1 MAKRKFEI
9 MKHVRNLVTVFFLG
23 MGTLTYA
30 QDAEVKTFSVKKGQ
44 VLDFLFIKTKPDKK
58 AELQDYF
65 KRAFPVA
72 EKEGY
77 NRLPTLMVAQNPI
90 QGNDHPSALV
100 CGFWSTTD
108 SRSNFYDQIIKTMP
122 DFFEVRRDIWSRF
135 DLAYF
140 EMEED
145 LTFEVDPN
153 KFNVFTAYWA
163 SEDEK
168 AFGRFKKDWKQKATK
183 SGATI
188 ITELTDAKSP
198 FGYMFTPEFVTLTQW
213 DNQEAFEKFLDNN
226 LKMDHEAI
234 LHVSQLAVR

>member
-1 MAKRKFEI
+1 MNILK
-9 MKHVRNLVTVFFLG
+9 NLVTVFFLALS
-23 MGTLTYA
+23 MVLCA
-30 QDAEVKTFSVKKGQ
+30 QDGEIKTYTVKKGQ

-65 KRAFPVA
+65 QRAFPVA

-77 NRLPTLMVAQNPI
+77 NRLPTLMVAKNPI

-100 CGFWSTTD
+100 CGFWSTAK
-108 SRSNFYDQIIKTMP
+108 SRANFYEKIVETMP

-140 EMEED
+140 EIEED
-145 LTFEVDPN
+145 LTFEVNPN
-153 KFNVFTAYWA
+153 KFNVFTAYW
-163 SEDEK
+163 SSDDQK
-168 AFGRFKKDWKQKATK
+168 AFGQFKKSWKQQATK
-183 SGATI
+183 SGANI
-188 ITELTDAKSP
+188 ITEMTDAKSP

-213 DNQEAFEKFLDNN
+213 ENEEAFQKFLEKN